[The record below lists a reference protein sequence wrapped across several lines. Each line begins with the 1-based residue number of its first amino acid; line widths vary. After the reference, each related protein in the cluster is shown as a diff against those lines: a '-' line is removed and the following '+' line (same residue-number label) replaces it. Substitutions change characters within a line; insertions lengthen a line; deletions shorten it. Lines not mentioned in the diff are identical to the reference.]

1 MDDISELLKEAK
13 PLYFKR
19 KRIRNITKTAGI
31 FSVVAFLFVGTLQN
45 PATYIY
51 DFDDMSDAINTVQ
64 NGSVIEE
71 IGLPV
76 DEYGFLRIS

>member
-31 FSVVAFLFVGTLQN
+31 FSVVAFLFVNSLQK

>member
-31 FSVVAFLFVGTLQN
+31 FSVVAFLFAGTLQS
-45 PATYIY
+45 PVTYIY
-51 DFDDMSDAINTVQ
+51 DFDNMSDTINTVQ